1 MPGKDEVYVKGKL
14 GIRVAH
20 KICHGLGYSLGKF
33 IRGPYSNAEESPT
46 FSLKPKKAEKNFCMK
61 MFSEI
66 VDKKDFSPEKLSKI
80 KNQCISLIS
89 KNHVQIECRKQIQ
102 GSTSV
107 ASQSTC
113 GDGEFCP
120 TGFSNRKNSGEES
133 DFNENTDFCLPNR
146 CYCENGL
153 AATQGC
159 CVKNA
164 YVTAVWFFKVLFG
177 GGVIF

>member
-1 MPGKDEVYVKGKL
+1 MPG
-14 GIRVAH
+14 H
-20 KICHGLGYSLGKF
+20 NLGYSQGKF
-33 IRGPYSNAEESPT
+33 ITASYSKTEESPT
-46 FSLKPKKAEKNFCMK
+46 FILKSTKGDKKICMK
-61 MFSEI
+61 IFSEI
-66 VDKKDFSPEKLSKI
+66 VAEQDFSPEKISTI
-80 KNQCISLIS
+80 KNQCISTTN
-89 KNHVQIECRKQIQ
+89 KNHVQIECRKQFKV
-102 GSTSV
+102 STSL

-159 CVKNA
+159 CVK
-164 YVTAVWFFKVLFG
+164 TRTFSRCGFLRCFFRG
-177 GGVIF
+177 GFIFR